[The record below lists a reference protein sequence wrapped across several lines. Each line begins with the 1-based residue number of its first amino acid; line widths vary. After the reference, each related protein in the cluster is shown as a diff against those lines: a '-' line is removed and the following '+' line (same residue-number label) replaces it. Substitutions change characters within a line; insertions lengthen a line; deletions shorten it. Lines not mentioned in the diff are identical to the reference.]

1 MGALD
6 DFRWTDGER
15 LLRFGAGAVA
25 EAPEL
30 LEERDFEGYALL
42 TTERATP
49 SAPALSASADVVL
62 HVPPG
67 SVADGAAAVRE
78 GVGGRAVVALGGG
91 RVVDAAK
98 AVAAADGLACAAIP
112 TTLSGAPV
120 TPIHRMPAGVE
131 GVAPVRPSLVVA
143 DPGLMASQP
152 MPHLAASAMNALAHA
167 VEALYV
173 PGRGPVTDLAALR
186 AVELISLALSVEE
199 PHREGLALGALLGGY
214 AVGVTGLALHHVI
227 CQTLVAVAGSPHA
240 ETNAVM
246 LPHSI
251 SFVAER
257 APGAIGRL
265 AEALGAEERDA
276 SLAKPAAA
284 SVAARS
290 GVMRLCELGVEEA
303 VLSDVL
309 SAAAGRPQLSATP
322 GGAPGEEE
330 LSALL
335 RGAL

>member
-6 DFRWTDGER
+6 DFRWVDGER
-15 LLRFGAGAVA
+15 LLRFGAGVLQ
-25 EAPEL
+25 EAPAL
-30 LEERDFEGYALL
+30 LEERVFEGYALL
-42 TTERATP
+42 TTERAAP
-49 SAPALSASADVVL
+49 SAPALGASAATVL

-67 SVADGAAAVRE
+67 SVADGAAAVRDRVE
-78 GVGGRAVVALGGG
+78 GRPVVALGGG

-120 TPIHRMPAGVE
+120 TPIHRTPAGVE
-131 GVAPVRPSLVVA
+131 GVAPVRPSLVIA
-143 DPGLMASQP
+143 DPELMASQP

-173 PGRGPVTDLAALR
+173 PGRGPVTDLVALR
-186 AVELISLALSVEE
+186 AAELISLALSVEE

-251 SFVAER
+251 GFVAER

-276 SLAKPAAA
+276 SLAEPAAA
-284 SVAARS
+284 RVAARS
-290 GVMRLCELGVEEA
+290 GATRLSELGVEEA
-303 VLSDVL
+303 VLTEVV
-309 SAAAGRPQLSATP
+309 SAAAARPQLTATP
-322 GGAPGEEE
+322 GGVPSREE
-330 LSALL
+330 LAALL
-335 RGAL
+335 GDAL